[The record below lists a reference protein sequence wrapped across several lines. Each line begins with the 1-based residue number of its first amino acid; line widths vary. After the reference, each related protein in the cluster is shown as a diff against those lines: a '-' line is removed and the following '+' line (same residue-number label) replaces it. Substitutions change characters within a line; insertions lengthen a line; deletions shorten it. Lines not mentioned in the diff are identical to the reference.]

1 MYTFFLNPLRLLWI
15 NPTPY
20 LTWTCNFCVCGIQ
33 EDVLNKNRKGAN
45 LFFLQKN
52 NTIHFRQQTLIFFL
66 SHIHDVSTYS
76 KLTILL
82 ELMHISQYGV
92 CEFVKLTFELT
103 NFYLFCLLSSLRI
116 PKIKSN
122 FYYLIGLVF
131 SIEPIL
137 LNIISPNI
145 FHVYL

>member
-1 MYTFFLNPLRLLWI
+1 MILMSICSFLKQQTSTFCTHFFSILSDYCELIPHHILPEPVIFAFVEYRK
-15 NPTPY
+15 TFS
-20 LTWTCNFCVCGIQ
+20 T
-33 EDVLNKNRKGAN
+33 KNRKGAN

-103 NFYLFCLLSSLRI
+103 ILFLFFSNFVLLSSLRI
-116 PKIKSN
+116 PA
-122 FYYLIGLVF
+122 FF
-131 SIEPIL
+131 
-137 LNIISPNI
+137 II
-145 FHVYL
+145 